1 MASPYLVPCL
11 VTLRAEFNAVAPGR
25 DKGADGWI
33 GDTAHQSR
41 TSDHNP
47 DSQGRVLAVDIDS
60 TGPWPGVGVT
70 DFNAFNMMVESL
82 RGDARLE
89 YIIWNRRICSR
100 DQGWKWRTYT
110 GTTDPHTGH
119 AHFSAR
125 HDHTGNTSTADWG
138 IETMAIAD
146 DVTKIRTL
154 VEYDQKVLS
163 NIQLALQGIA
173 AKVNADPVDEQ
184 QIVAGVLAGLSPAAI
199 AAAIPADLARQV
211 ADELAARLAA

>member
-1 MASPYLVPCL
+1 MTAPYLVPCL
-11 VTLRAEFNAVAPGR
+11 VTLRAEFNAVAHGR

-47 DSQGRVLAVDIDS
+47 QADGRVLALDIDS
-60 TGPWPGVGVT
+60 TGPWPVPFDGL
-70 DFNAFNMMVESL
+70 VEKC
-82 RGDARLE
+82 RGDSRLE
-89 YIIWNRRICSR
+89 YIIWNRRIASR

-110 GTTDPHTGH
+110 GSSDPHTGH

-138 IETMAIAD
+138 IETMAVAD

-184 QIVAGVLAGLSPAAI
+184 AIVSGVLAGLSPAAI
-199 AAAIPADLARQV
+199 AAAIPQDLARQV
-211 ADELAARLAA
+211 ADELAQRLAA

>member
-1 MASPYLVPCL
+1 VPCL

-25 DKGADGWI
+25 DTGADGWI

-47 DSQGRVLAVDIDS
+47 QADGRVLALDIDS
-60 TGPWPGVGVT
+60 TGPWPVP
-70 DFNAFNMMVESL
+70 FNSLVESL

-89 YIIWNRRICSR
+89 YVIWNRRIASR
-100 DQGWKWRTYT
+100 DQGWTWRTYT
-110 GTTDPHTGH
+110 GSSDPHTGH

-138 IETMAIAD
+138 IETMAVAD

-184 QIVAGVLAGLSPAAI
+184 AIVSGVLAGLSPAAI
-199 AAAIPADLARQV
+199 AAAIPQDLARQV
-211 ADELAARLAA
+211 ADELAQRLAA